1 LGFNFNNAPPSGPA
15 LSGPAQPAAPATD
28 IAATAPA
35 ATRPSGAEAVRES
48 GPPRQDWPVGS
59 QSDPT
64 SAKAAPPA
72 TSDVPQSAS
81 LVRFRS
87 CRWMQPAENGNTEFC
102 THREVKPYA
111 GTTGFD
117 ADAWCPEC
125 QYYKLR
131 RAPKKRSPDDYSY

>member
-1 LGFNFNNAPPSGPA
+1 MGFNFNNPSPGLSGPS
-15 LSGPAQPAAPATD
+15 LPGPAQPAAPE
-28 IAATAPA
+28 AAPTGVPA
-35 ATRPSGAEAVRES
+35 AA
-48 GPPRQDWPVGS
+48 
-59 QSDPT
+59 
-64 SAKAAPPA
+64 PA

-111 GTTGFD
+111 GTAGFD
-117 ADAWCPEC
+117 ADAWCPDC

-131 RAPKKRSPDDYSY
+131 RAPKKRSPDEFSY